1 MTTIQPSGIRSRGA
15 LGLLMRLL
23 IIAASWNLGFRG
35 GELRA
40 EPAVTEYDLKAAFLY
55 KFLQFV
61 KWPGGGSGIIG
72 ILGDD
77 PFGGKLEKALQGR
90 LSIKRSHKAEDLKN
104 CQIVFVSKSE
114 RGNAS
119 GIIASLGDA
128 KVLTVGESEGF
139 ARQGG
144 VIGILMDGDQPRL
157 EINTA
162 AAGRAGLIISPQ
174 LLKLAGRLFKS

>member
-1 MTTIQPSGIRSRGA
+1 MTTIQPTGIRSRGA
-15 LGLLMRLL
+15 FGLLMRLL
-23 IIAASWNLGFRG
+23 IIAASWNLGLRG
-35 GELRA
+35 GDLRA

-55 KFLQFV
+55 KFVQFV

-90 LSIKRSHKAEDLKN
+90 LSIKRSRKPEDLKT
-104 CQIVFVSKSE
+104 CQIVFVAKSE

-139 ARQGG
+139 AKQGG

-162 AAGRAGLIISPQ
+162 AARRAGLIISAQ
-174 LLKLAGRLFKS
+174 LLKLASRVFSS